1 MLFHSSCTRT
11 AFTNA
16 VTGCRLAS
24 RGLMGIQ
31 DDSTLMWF
39 LFICIAVLIVLGV
52 LGWLFG

>member
-1 MLFHSSCTRT
+1 VLFHSSCTRT